1 MDRRDFIKTCGTVAV
16 ASMLD
21 ASIFSNL
28 LASQQDGMLKT
39 YKKALLVKEDGS
51 PLKEEDLK
59 PHNNYIFFYPFVST
73 PCYLLN
79 LDQEIKPVE
88 IKLKDGL
95 GYLWPGGV
103 GSKKSIVAYSAI
115 CAHQWSYPT
124 KDYSFINYYPPDKP
138 SETTKKAGIIQ
149 CCAHL
154 GLYDPKE
161 GAKVLDG
168 PPEVPLASIVLQEEN
183 GQFYAVGVLGKDQF
197 DQFFD
202 NYKADLSQQYGS
214 TAKAKELVE
223 KCIVMEVD
231 KYVKSV
237 IRC

>member
-1 MDRRDFIKTCGTVAV
+1 MDRRDFIIACGTVAM

-28 LASQQDGMLKT
+28 LAGQQDGMLKT
-39 YKKALLVKEDGS
+39 YNKAILLKEDGT
-51 PLKEEDLK
+51 PLKEEDIK
-59 PHNNYIFFYPFVST
+59 PHVNYIFFYPHAST
-73 PCYLLN
+73 PCYLIN
-79 LDQEIKPVE
+79 LDQEIKPME
-88 IKLKDGL
+88 IKLKDGNS
-95 GYLWPGGV
+95 YLWPGGV

-138 SETTKKAGIIQ
+138 SETTKKGGIIQ

-154 GLYDPKE
+154 ALYDPKE
-161 GAKVLDG
+161 GAKVIDG
-168 PPEVPLASIVLQEEN
+168 PAEVPLASIVLKEED
-183 GQFYAVGVLGKDQF
+183 GQFYAVGVLGRDQF

-202 NYKADLSQQYGS
+202 NYKTELRKQYGT

-231 KYVKSV
+231 KYVQAV
-237 IRC
+237 VRC